1 MYQQVF
7 PREQVAACYD
17 SIGGGHFFFV
27 QRNTAALNQFAGLAF
42 RREDRSLL
50 GAEVDKADTFGEC
63 RCGNFELGNALENL
77 EESLLVDL
85 AQSVGGRVSKEDARC
100 FDGLVVL
107 LLGVNHAGNLFGE
120 PLLQFAQVR
129 RFAVCGDQRVD
140 RLFVEHCEDFDVALG
155 VFVADIEPELV
166 EFVGRRIARIEPD
179 VARFGFTE
187 FGAVG
192 FFDQRAG
199 KAERFAAGL
208 AADQLRT
215 GGDVAPL
222 V

>member
-1 MYQQVF
+1 MLFNRNQEVVFLAFLYQQVF
-7 PREQVAACYD
+7 PREQVVARYD

-100 FDGLVVL
+100 
-107 LLGVNHAGNLFGE
+107 
-120 PLLQFAQVR
+120 
-129 RFAVCGDQRVD
+129 
-140 RLFVEHCEDFDVALG
+140 
-155 VFVADIEPELV
+155 
-166 EFVGRRIARIEPD
+166 
-179 VARFGFTE
+179 
-187 FGAVG
+187 
-192 FFDQRAG
+192 
-199 KAERFAAGL
+199 L
-208 AADQLRT
+208 ASSSLTLSQNW
-215 GGDVAPL
+215 
-222 V
+222 